1 MARINKSD
9 LVQEV
14 AKHANS
20 TVIAARIVVDAVIK
34 RIEANLDAG
43 NEVAIQDFGT
53 FKVALTPARTMV
65 DHLHGKGEIHVPAGR
80 RVKFTPS
87 KNLLS

>member
-1 MARINKSD
+1 MARINMS
-9 LVQEV
+9 EV
-14 AKHANS
+14 VCQIARELDIPATKARKMVDI
-20 TVIAARIVVDAVIK
+20 TLEVIQT
-34 RIEANLDAG
+34 NLMKG